1 MNNNNLRFKFKFKKS
16 LIIIMFDTCK
26 FRFESL
32 DIFLANLDE
41 SSRFQI

>member
-1 MNNNNLRFKFKFKKS
+1 MNNNNLRFKFKFKN

-26 FRFESL
+26 FRFENL